1 MKGIKDMQC
10 IWVYIKHLK
19 QLLMKFYSKES
30 VKGGLNKMWSENQ
43 LQYCK
48 QKETVN
54 NREKGKKVSSF

>member
-1 MKGIKDMQC
+1 MQC
-10 IWVYIKHLK
+10 IWVYIKRLK

-30 VKGGLNKMWSENQ
+30 VKVGLNKMWSENQ

-54 NREKGKKVSSF
+54 NRVLREKDLMR

>member
-1 MKGIKDMQC
+1 
-10 IWVYIKHLK
+10 
-19 QLLMKFYSKES
+19 MKFYSKES

-54 NREKGKKVSSF
+54 NREKGKKVSSFWGKKV